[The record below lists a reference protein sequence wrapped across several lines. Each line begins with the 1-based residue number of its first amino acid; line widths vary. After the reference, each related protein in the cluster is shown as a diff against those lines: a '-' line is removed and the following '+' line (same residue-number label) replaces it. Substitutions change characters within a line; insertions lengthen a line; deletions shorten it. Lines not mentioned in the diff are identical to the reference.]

1 MHLPAGI
8 AVIVATSAA
17 LLVTALRLRPRLPA
31 LPVNALLVL
40 EGALLGVGGLLVQTG
55 VGPASWVVAPL
66 FLGIV
71 TVLHVRFLFGGA
83 GPFRT

>member
-8 AVIVATSAA
+8 AVIVATSTA
-17 LLVTALRLRPRLPA
+17 LLVTALRLRPRLPV
-31 LPVNALLVL
+31 LPVNVLLVL
-40 EGALLGVGGLLVQTG
+40 EGALLGIGGLLMQTS
-55 VGPASWVVAPL
+55 VGAASWVVAPL
-66 FLGIV
+66 VLGIV